1 MKILRVDLATRQ
13 AKKEEVPPYYQE
25 LGGRALIAEILS
37 REVNPRCDALGL
49 ENLLIFAPGLL
60 AGTSIPCSGRISI
73 GGKSPLTGGVKEAN
87 SGGNI
92 AHYLARMGVKALI
105 IENRP
110 SDGRKYIL
118 HVEETEVNFIPAD
131 DYLNKGVFE
140 TAELL
145 KERFGKNIQ
154 ASIIGPAG
162 EKMQF
167 AAGIANFD
175 NEGRP
180 SRYSA
185 RGGLGAL
192 MGSKGI
198 KAVVFEAPKSKI
210 VQPLRQE
217 KYKETLKKYVELIM
231 TSPATGQSYPKYG
244 TSAAVDIVNTLQG
257 LPTRNF
263 NEGEFEGAAKINASA
278 LYDLIVSRGGEGSTT
293 HNCMSGCIIK
303 CSNIVPGPD
312 GKELVSPLEYETIG
326 LLGSN
331 LAIDSLD
338 DIAKMN
344 WLCNDLGVDT
354 LDVGAAIGILMEQGV
369 LPFGDAKGAMRI
381 IEEIGEG
388 TALGKVVASGAEIT
402 GKVFG
407 SRHVPTVRGQAMP
420 AYEPRAI
427 KGFGVTYITSAM
439 GADHTTG
446 PTHRMNVD
454 HRKGSGQAE
463 ASRNSQVGCGICDLL
478 GLCLFVGSG
487 IGPNRQVLVDLLNS
501 VVDKDYTVDDL
512 NGMVKTFLARE
523 NDYNELAGLP
533 RIARLPE
540 YMYVEPN
547 KTTGTVFD
555 VPMEELEKNF
565 L

>member
-1 MKILRVDLATRQ
+1 MKILRVDLSTRQ
-13 AKKEEVPPYYQE
+13 ASKEEVPQYYQD

-37 REVNPRCDALGL
+37 REVNPRCDALGS

-105 IENRP
+105 IGKKP
-110 SDGRKYIL
+110 SDERKYIL
-118 HVEETEVNFIPAD
+118 HVEEAEVKFIPAD
-131 DYLNKGVFE
+131 EFVNKGVFE

-162 EKMQF
+162 EKMQL

-198 KAVVFEAPKSKI
+198 KAIVFAAPKLKS

-263 NEGEFEGAAKINASA
+263 SEGEFEGAAKINASA

-303 CSNIVPGPD
+303 CSNVVPGPD
-312 GKELVSPLEYETIG
+312 GKEIVSPLEFETIG

-338 DIAKMN
+338 DIARMN
-344 WLCNDLGVDT
+344 WLCNDLGLDT
-354 LDVGAAIGILMEQGV
+354 LEVGASIGILMEQGV
-369 LPFGDAKGAMRI
+369 LPFGDAKGAI
-381 IEEIGEG
+381 HIVEQAGEG
-388 TALGKVVASGAEIT
+388 SILGKLVASGAEIT

-463 ASRNSQVGCGICDLL
+463 ASKNSQVGCGVCDLL

-512 NGMVKTFLARE
+512 NGMVKKFLARE
-523 NDYNELAGLP
+523 SDYNELAGLP

-540 YMYVEPN
+540 YMYLEPN

>member
-1 MKILRVDLATRQ
+1 MKILRVDLSTRQ
-13 AKKEEVPPYYQE
+13 ASKEEVPPFYQD

-92 AHYLARMGVKALI
+92 AHYLARMEVKALI
-105 IENRP
+105 IEKKP
-110 SDGRKYIL
+110 SDERKYIL
-118 HVEETEVNFIPAD
+118 HVKEAEVNFIPAD

-162 EKMQF
+162 EKMQL

-198 KAVVFEAPKSKI
+198 KAVVFEAPKLTT

-263 NEGEFEGAAKINASA
+263 SEGEFEGAAKINASA

-303 CSNIVPGPD
+303 CSNVVPGPD
-312 GKELVSPLEYETIG
+312 GKEIVSPLEFETIG

-338 DIAKMN
+338 DIARMN
-344 WLCNDLGVDT
+344 WLCNDLGLDT
-354 LDVGAAIGILMEQGV
+354 LEVGASIGILMEQGV
-369 LPFGDAKGAMRI
+369 LPFGDAKGAIHI
-381 IEEIGEG
+381 IEQAGEG
-388 TALGKVVASGAEIT
+388 SVLGKVVASGAEIT

-454 HRKGSGQAE
+454 HKKGSGQAE
-463 ASRNSQVGCGICDLL
+463 ASRNSQIGCGICDLL

-512 NGMVKTFLARE
+512 NGMVKKFLARE
-523 NDYNELAGLP
+523 GDYNELAGLP

-540 YMYVEPN
+540 YMYLEPN

-555 VPMEELEKNF
+555 VPMEEMEKFF